1 VGAAGGGGGG
11 VLEAEVKG
19 VAEAEGVE
27 EETNRSNDS
36 GVTAA

>member
-1 VGAAGGGGGG
+1 

-27 EETNRSNDS
+27 EKPKQRLWGNRRVNVLFDK
-36 GVTAA
+36 VLYTW